1 MEGSRRTFKYTTENM
16 LEFQKQNLKT
26 ELEEVNRKIDEL
38 KLQSW
43 LDVQTLKQ
51 LINERESIQARL
63 DFKS

>member
-38 KLQSW
+38 KLQS
-43 LDVQTLKQ
+43 
-51 LINERESIQARL
+51 
-63 DFKS
+63 